1 MSSSLI
7 LKIVDKSAGAKDV
20 PRCRLKEFNGSG
32 YRRRTIMD
40 NNDQTVTKLGR
51 NWSKWQVSPSGRC
64 CLQRYV
70 SMASHVPV
78 FSGGITEE
86 EELVVSTFEN
96 SQNVN

>member
-1 MSSSLI
+1 M
-7 LKIVDKSAGAKDV
+7 

-51 NWSKWQVSPSGRC
+51 NGVRGGFLPVDDAA
-64 CLQRYV
+64 LQRHV

-78 FSGGITEE
+78 FSGSGYQRRKAG
-86 EELVVSTFEN
+86 SF
-96 SQNVN
+96 NV

>member
-1 MSSSLI
+1 MSSSLVI
-7 LKIVDKSAGAKDV
+7 KMVDKPAGAKDV

-51 NWSKWQVSPSGRC
+51 NGVSGRFLPVDDAA
-64 CLQRYV
+64 LQRHI
-70 SMASHVPV
+70 SMHRTFQSFLVRD
-78 FSGGITEE
+78 TKEE
-86 EELVVSTFEN
+86 KLVVSTFEN